1 MSKTI
6 TIIGDV
12 MLGRI
17 IGSKYS
23 KRPYQIVSDDI
34 IEKARNSDFVIANLE
49 SPVVKNAVTEGD
61 HMQFKG
67 NPDILQQL
75 KWIDAFSL
83 ANNHINDCGTLGMDE
98 TTSILE
104 RHGFKHNGLFKEGY
118 KPLLIDNEEN
128 KIAIITITDML
139 NIPIATDCKWDI
151 LRVGEAR
158 VLEMLKKLHEENF
171 CVILFAHIGILFSR
185 YPNPI
190 TYEYL
195 HQCADNGA
203 DIIVTTH
210 SHCLG
215 CMETYKGKPIFHSL
229 GDFVMDGNSFRRR
242 KSGMLKLTIERRN
255 VINWEIIPTEI
266 NLNYETISPT
276 KSITQK
282 MLRDFGNVSKQ
293 LESHSD
299 NYASFFKWQYKKEM
313 VIHTCSTLSFLT
325 KTRGVAGTLK
335 MIFKRFEEVLR
346 MFKWMTKDRTNDQRD
361 DETVRPGRKK
371 ITEEELFN
379 GI

>member
-6 TIIGDV
+6 TFIGDV

-17 IGSKYS
+17 IGSKYA
-23 KRPYQIVSDDI
+23 KKPYQIVSKEI
-34 IEKARNSDFVIANLE
+34 INKAREADYVIANLE
-49 SPVVKNAVTEGD
+49 SPVVKEAVTDGD

-67 NPDILQQL
+67 NPDVLDQL
-75 KWIDAFSL
+75 KWIDAFSI
-83 ANNHINDCGTLGMDE
+83 ANNHINDCGNLGMDE
-98 TTSILE
+98 TISILE
-104 RHGFKHNGLFKEGY
+104 NRGFVHNGLFKRDY
-118 KPLLIDNEEN
+118 KPLFLCPEER
-128 KIAIITITDML
+128 IAIVTVTDML
-139 NIPIATDCKWDI
+139 NIPLADDCEWDI
-151 LRVGEAR
+151 LRVGESR
-158 VLEMLKKLHEENF
+158 VMNILKNLHKDNY

-242 KSGMLKLTIERRN
+242 KSGMLKLSIDGRK
-255 VINWEIIPTEI
+255 VINWEIIPAEI
-266 NLNYETISPT
+266 NICYETTSPT

-282 MLRDFGNVSKQ
+282 MLNDFGKVSGK

-313 VIHTCSTLSFLT
+313 VLHTYSTLSFLT
-325 KTRGVAGTLK
+325 KTRGVTGTLK

-346 MFKWMTKDRTNDQRD
+346 MFKWMTKDRSNDQRD
-361 DETVRPGRKK
+361 DETVRPNRKK

-379 GI
+379 